1 MPTHPSPPP
10 LAPIRRAEGGR
21 DDGVVVP
28 PAGSQRVAV
37 RVPQETHAVIVD
49 ADGALGID
57 PRSGRPV
64 GRQRAL
70 VLHTWG

>member
-1 MPTHPSPPP
+1 M
-10 LAPIRRAEGGR
+10 
-21 DDGVVVP
+21 P